1 MSMKELQTRIALKY
15 DSFENWTNTAVVG
28 KGGNLVLL
36 AGELGICEVPT
47 ANSDSHVA
55 PTVLFKVGGARYPEG
70 HDKAGQLMA
79 FKDLPWASARA
90 ADVYSW
96 AKSETVVL
104 TETTTNVET
113 GEKKQYIQFKTGDT
127 VNHAIDLS
135 MFATEAELKD
145 TTDRLKAIEDALGF
159 DGTDTDGSVT
169 AQIVNINNR
178 LNEIIGTDTKT
189 GLIDAAEDRIEA
201 KLGGNFG
208 TAEGQKTVTKTIE
221 DAQAAAEQ
229 YTVDAI
235 KALSEKDGVIF
246 ELDERVDAIED
257 KLEGIGDKTVS
268 DYVADAINNLDSTD
282 AGDTTLNSIVKSVSQ
297 ADGKVTV
304 TYGKLTRDELPDL
317 VEDDIPEIHAN
328 KVVVADATT
337 DGEGNSVAK
346 VTLDAKLTAIDGEIN
361 SIRDSIAGGVHFIGI
376 IPVADGEDA
385 GLDLNNA
392 TVIID
397 GKSITAE
404 AGDVVIKGT
413 QEYIYNGTAWE
424 PLGDITRIGAVESRV
439 DDIEDIIAAMD
450 AALDADA
457 NEFVT
462 GIVQVDGKITK
473 IDTARPTA
481 ENVEYGKDAK
491 QNSITVKAKLDEL
504 SGEID
509 AVEDRADKL
518 EAKVNLAEGETITGK
533 ITDAINNL
541 NLADNQAT
549 GDGNFVVSVTQ
560 TNGQLAVEKGTL
572 PEASATTKGIVTLG
586 ASGGAATYDVV
597 NELSQKV
604 DGLENN
610 TIPAITDR
618 LDNIEEEYVR
628 IDGDKLVMGKTGT
641 QLIIFDCGSAT
652 EATEA
657 PEGI

>member
-15 DSFENWTNTAVVG
+15 DSYENWTNTAVEG

-55 PTVLFKVGGARYPEG
+55 PTVLFKVGGAKYPEG

-79 FKDLPWASARA
+79 FKDLPWASAKA
-90 ADVYSW
+90 ADVYGW

-104 TETTTNVET
+104 TEIITNAET
-113 GEKKQYIQFKTGDT
+113 GEKKQYIQFKTGNT

-189 GLIDAAEDRIEA
+189 GLIDAVEDRIEA

-221 DAQAAAEQ
+221 DAQSAAEQ
-229 YTVDAI
+229 YTADAI
-235 KALSEKDGVIF
+235 KALSEKDGAIF
-246 ELDERVDAIED
+246 ELNERVDAIED

-268 DYVADAINNLDSTD
+268 GYVADAINNLDSTD
-282 AGDTTLNSIVKSVSQ
+282 AGDTTPNSIVKSVSQ

-361 SIRDSIAGGVHFIGI
+361 SIRDSIAGGVHFRGAFD
-376 IPVADGEDA
+376 ADAEFPA
-385 GLDLNNA
+385 
-392 TVIID
+392 
-397 GKSITAE
+397 SPE

-413 QEYIYNGTAWE
+413 QEYIYDGTTWE
-424 PLGDITRIGAVESRV
+424 PLGDITRIGAVEGRV
-439 DDIEDIIAAMD
+439 DNIEGTIAAMD
-450 AALDADA
+450 ADLDAAA

-481 ENVEYGKDAK
+481 ENVEYGKDAEQK
-491 QNSITVKAKLDEL
+491 SITVKAKLDEL

-518 EAKVNLAEGETITGK
+518 DAKVNLVEGETITGK
-533 ITDAINNL
+533 ITDAINSL

-549 GDGNFVVSVTQ
+549 GDGDFVVSVTQ
-560 TNGQLAVEKGTL
+560 TNGQLAVEKGKL
-572 PEASATTKGIVTLG
+572 PEASAANKGIVTLG
-586 ASGGAATYDVV
+586 VSGGAATYDAV
-597 NELSQKV
+597 NTISQKV
-604 DGLENN
+604 DEIQNN
-610 TIPAITDR
+610 TILAVEDR
-618 LDNIEEEYVR
+618 LDTIEQEYIRVK
-628 IDGDKLVMGKTGT
+628 DNKLVLGNEGT
-641 QLIIFDCGSAT
+641 EMIILFDCGSAT
-652 EATEA
+652 E
-657 PEGI
+657 GI

>member
-1 MSMKELQTRIALKY
+1 MAIKELQTRIALKY
-15 DSFENWTNTAVVG
+15 DSYENWTNTAVEG

-55 PTVLFKVGGARYPEG
+55 PTVLFKVGGAKYPEG

-79 FKDLPWASARA
+79 FKDLPWASAKA
-90 ADVYSW
+90 ADVYGW

-104 TETTTNVET
+104 TEITTNAET

-127 VNHAIDLS
+127 VNHFIDLS
-135 MFATEAELKD
+135 MFATEAELKA

-189 GLIDAAEDRIEA
+189 GLIDAAENRIEA

-208 TAEGQKTVTKTIE
+208 TAEGQKTVAKTIE

-229 YTVDAI
+229 HTADAI
-235 KALSEKDGVIF
+235 KALSEEDGAIF
-246 ELDERVDAIED
+246 ELDERVNAFED
-257 KLEGIGDKTVS
+257 RLEGIGDKTVS
-268 DYVADAINNLDSTD
+268 DYVTDAINNLGSTD
-282 AGDTTLNSIVKSVSQ
+282 AGDATANSIVKSVSQ
-297 ADGKVTV
+297 TEGKVTV

-317 VEDDIPEIHAN
+317 IEDDIPEIHAN

-337 DGEGNSVAK
+337 DGEGNSVTK

-361 SIRDSIAGGVHFIGI
+361 SIRDSIAGGVHFKGAFA
-376 IPVADGEDA
+376 ADAEFPD
-385 GLDLNNA
+385 
-392 TVIID
+392 
-397 GKSITAE
+397 SPE

-413 QEYIYNGTAWE
+413 QEYIYDGTTWE
-424 PLGDITRIGAVESRV
+424 PLGDITRIGAVEGRV
-439 DDIEDIIAAMD
+439 DDIEDAIAAMD
-450 AALDADA
+450 ADLDAAAD
-457 NEFVT
+457 EFVT

-481 ENVEYGKDAK
+481 ENVEYGKDAEQK
-491 QNSITVKAKLDEL
+491 SVTVKAKLDEL

-518 EAKVNLAEGETITGK
+518 EAKVNLAEGETITSK
-533 ITDAINNL
+533 ITDAINGL

-549 GDGNFVVSVTQ
+549 GDGDFVVSVTQ
-560 TNGQLAVEKGTL
+560 TNGQLAVEKGKL
-572 PEASATTKGIVTLG
+572 PEASATNKGIATLG
-586 ASGGAATYDVV
+586 ASGGAAAFDTVEQLGRDIT
-597 NELSQKV
+597 EIK
-604 DGLENN
+604 DN
-610 TIPAITDR
+610 TIPAVEDR
-618 LDNIEEEYVR
+618 LDNIEKEYIRVK
-628 IDGDKLVMGKTGT
+628 DNKLVLGNEGT
-641 QLIIFDCGSAT
+641 EMIILFDCGSAT
-652 EATEA
+652 E
-657 PEGI
+657 GI